1 MKTKMIM
8 TVIGVLVISIYWCV
22 QDRRQACQT
31 AEEPGIPFGACYSPR
46 LLQRCYTADTVP
58 RFHFLLFSVSFI
70 SKGCDAICSQC
81 KFADQSKESQLRKIH
96 VSMRGIAMV
105 AHIKQE
111 NQELVIEINRQ
122 RRIVAELF
130 VVLSSICCDEF
141 GTGLKASGLAR
152 SRSRY
157 GACRT
162 LS

>member
-1 MKTKMIM
+1 VYRIAAKHVKQLKSASFRSVR
-8 TVIGVLVISIYWCV
+8 VIL
-22 QDRRQACQT
+22 QDYCNDATPPIQFRGST
-31 AEEPGIPFGACYSPR
+31 SSF
-46 LLQRCYTADTVP
+46 
-58 RFHFLLFSVSFI
+58 FSFSFI

-157 GACRT
+157 GGCRT